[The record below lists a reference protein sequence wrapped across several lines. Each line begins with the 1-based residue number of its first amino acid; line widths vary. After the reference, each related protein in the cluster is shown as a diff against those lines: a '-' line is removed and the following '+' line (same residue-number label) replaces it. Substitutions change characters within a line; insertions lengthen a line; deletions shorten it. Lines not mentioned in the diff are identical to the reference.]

1 MAMPKR
7 RFTLISYIVLQFISV
22 YLQVNSL
29 IKRSFAGHSPRLSFL
44 SVSLYH
50 IKKERKKERK
60 KEKKDRSSGIRQGAI
75 FLKFLF
81 MVLREQLMLIIFCA
95 FKTERSRF

>member
-50 IKKERKKERK
+50 IKKERKKEK
-60 KEKKDRSSGIRQGAI
+60 KKKIDRQ
-75 FLKFLF
+75 
-81 MVLREQLMLIIFCA
+81 A
-95 FKTERSRF
+95 FAKVQFS

>member
-1 MAMPKR
+1 MAMPKH

-22 YLQVNSL
+22 YLQVNLL

-50 IKKERKKERK
+50 IKKERKKK
-60 KEKKDRSSGIRQGAI
+60 KRSIVRHSPRCN
-75 FLKFLF
+75 FLKVSLYGI
-81 MVLREQLMLIIFCA
+81 MRTINVNYLLCIQN
-95 FKTERSRF
+95 

>member
-50 IKKERKKERK
+50 IKKKKERK
-60 KEKKDRSSGIRQGAI
+60 KEKQDRSSGIRQGAI

-81 MVLREQLMLIIFCA
+81 MVL
-95 FKTERSRF
+95 

>member
-50 IKKERKKERK
+50 IKKKKERK
-60 KEKKDRSSGIRQGAI
+60 KNKIDRQ
-75 FLKFLF
+75 
-81 MVLREQLMLIIFCA
+81 A
-95 FKTERSRF
+95 FAKVQFS

>member
-50 IKKERKKERK
+50 IKKRKKERK
-60 KEKKDRSSGIRQGAI
+60 TRSIVRHSPRCN
-75 FLKFLF
+75 FLKVSLYGI
-81 MVLREQLMLIIFCA
+81 MRTINVNYLLCIQN
-95 FKTERSRF
+95 

>member
-60 KEKKDRSSGIRQGAI
+60 KKKKIDRQ
-75 FLKFLF
+75 
-81 MVLREQLMLIIFCA
+81 A
-95 FKTERSRF
+95 FAKVQFS

>member
-50 IKKERKKERK
+50 IKKERKKK
-60 KEKKDRSSGIRQGAI
+60 KRSIVRHSPRCN
-75 FLKFLF
+75 FLKVSLYGI
-81 MVLREQLMLIIFCA
+81 MRTINVNYLLCIQN
-95 FKTERSRF
+95 

>member
-50 IKKERKKERK
+50 IKKERKKE
-60 KEKKDRSSGIRQGAI
+60 EKKRSIVRHSPRCN
-75 FLKFLF
+75 FLKVSLYGI
-81 MVLREQLMLIIFCA
+81 MRTINVNYLLCIQN
-95 FKTERSRF
+95 

>member
-50 IKKERKKERK
+50 IKKRKKERK
-60 KEKKDRSSGIRQGAI
+60 KKKIDRQ
-75 FLKFLF
+75 
-81 MVLREQLMLIIFCA
+81 A
-95 FKTERSRF
+95 FAKVQFS

>member
-50 IKKERKKERK
+50 IKKERKEERK
-60 KEKKDRSSGIRQGAI
+60 KKD
-75 FLKFLF
+75 
-81 MVLREQLMLIIFCA
+81 
-95 FKTERSRF
+95 

>member
-50 IKKERKKERK
+50 IKKERKKEK
-60 KEKKDRSSGIRQGAI
+60 QDRSSGIRQGAI

-81 MVLREQLMLIIFCA
+81 MVL
-95 FKTERSRF
+95 

>member
-50 IKKERKKERK
+50 IKKKERKKE
-60 KEKKDRSSGIRQGAI
+60 EKKDRSSGIRQGAI

-81 MVLREQLMLIIFCA
+81 MVL
-95 FKTERSRF
+95 

>member
-50 IKKERKKERK
+50 IKKRKKERK
-60 KEKKDRSSGIRQGAI
+60 KEKQDRLSGIRQGAI

-81 MVLREQLMLIIFCA
+81 MVL
-95 FKTERSRF
+95 

>member
-50 IKKERKKERK
+50 KKKKKERKT
-60 KEKKDRSSGIRQGAI
+60 RSIVRHSPRCN
-75 FLKFLF
+75 FLKVSLYGI
-81 MVLREQLMLIIFCA
+81 MRTINVIYLLCIQN
-95 FKTERSRF
+95 

>member
-50 IKKERKKERK
+50 IKKRK

-81 MVLREQLMLIIFCA
+81 MVL
-95 FKTERSRF
+95 

>member
-50 IKKERKKERK
+50 IKKRK
-60 KEKKDRSSGIRQGAI
+60 KEKQDRSSGIRQGAI

-81 MVLREQLMLIIFCA
+81 MVL
-95 FKTERSRF
+95 

>member
-1 MAMPKR
+1 MAMPKH

-22 YLQVNSL
+22 YLQVNLL

-44 SVSLYH
+44 SVSLYL

-60 KEKKDRSSGIRQGAI
+60 KKDRSSGIRQGAI

-81 MVLREQLMLIIFCA
+81 MVL
-95 FKTERSRF
+95 

>member
-50 IKKERKKERK
+50 IKKERKKEK
-60 KEKKDRSSGIRQGAI
+60 KKDRSSGIRQGAI

-81 MVLREQLMLIIFCA
+81 MVL
-95 FKTERSRF
+95 

>member
-29 IKRSFAGHSPRLSFL
+29 IKSSFAGHSPRLSFL

-50 IKKERKKERK
+50 IKKKERK
-60 KEKKDRSSGIRQGAI
+60 KEKKKKIDRQ
-75 FLKFLF
+75 
-81 MVLREQLMLIIFCA
+81 A
-95 FKTERSRF
+95 FAKVQFS

>member
-50 IKKERKKERK
+50 IKKRKKERK
-60 KEKKDRSSGIRQGAI
+60 KNKIDRQ
-75 FLKFLF
+75 
-81 MVLREQLMLIIFCA
+81 A
-95 FKTERSRF
+95 FAKVQFS

>member
-7 RFTLISYIVLQFISV
+7 RFTLISYIIVLQFISV

-50 IKKERKKERK
+50 IKKKERK
-60 KEKKDRSSGIRQGAI
+60 KEKKKIDRQ
-75 FLKFLF
+75 
-81 MVLREQLMLIIFCA
+81 A
-95 FKTERSRF
+95 FAKVQFS